1 MSRSAF
7 CLLIVLAA
15 AGCASDEPQMTL
27 GRYSMTASQDNNLTT
42 NAGAPA
48 PLDPTRPISDRDCSG
63 AIDTGGGN
71 LRCR

>member
-7 CLLIVLAA
+7 FLLVFLAA
-15 AGCASDEPQMTL
+15 AGCASDEPEMTL
-27 GRYSMTASQDNNLTT
+27 GRYSMTAAQSNNLTT

-48 PLDPTRPISDRDCSG
+48 PLDPTRTISDRDCSRP
-63 AIDTGGGN
+63 IDVESN

>member
-1 MSRSAF
+1 MSRSAV
-7 CLLIVLAA
+7 IVLIALAA
-15 AGCASDEPQMTL
+15 GGCASDEPEMTL

-48 PLDPTRPISDRDCSG
+48 PLDPTRTISDRDCSQP
-63 AIDTGGGN
+63 IDVESN